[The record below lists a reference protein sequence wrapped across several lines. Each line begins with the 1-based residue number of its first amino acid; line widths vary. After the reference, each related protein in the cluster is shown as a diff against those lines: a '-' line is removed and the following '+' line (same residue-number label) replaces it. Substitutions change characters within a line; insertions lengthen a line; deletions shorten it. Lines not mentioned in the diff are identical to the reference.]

1 MRLQTDGP
9 GRRDG
14 ADPSTDRGVFYR
26 KVGERIRL
34 KRKER
39 GLSQEGLA
47 KAIGLKR
54 PSLSNIEKGRQNL
67 LLHTLCDIAD
77 TLGSNANSLLS
88 DGVVSEPSKL
98 PDLRSY
104 SKEVREFV
112 EAGIKP
118 NTTKGQ

>member
-1 MRLQTDGP
+1 LNGSDDMKDHEL
-9 GRRDG
+9 
-14 ADPSTDRGVFYR
+14 FYQ
-26 KVGERIRL
+26 KVGERIRV

-54 PSLSNIEKGRQNL
+54 PSMSNIEKGRQNI
-67 LLHTLCDIAD
+67 LLHTFCDIVETLD
-77 TLGSNANSLLS
+77 TKASDLLPEVLTR
-88 DGVVSEPSKL
+88 DPVNM

-112 EAGIKP
+112 EAGINIAK
-118 NTTKGQ
+118 K